1 MTRSIG
7 TIYGTHITIYGTH
20 LFLSPYEW
28 SNKMAVTRL
37 KPLYDKA
44 GKVKGY
50 VDKYTGEEFGFPVIV
65 GRKRNP
71 YGNGWVM
78 NSQDAA
84 ILLAKD
90 KDIKGETHR
99 VLWFIIGI
107 LDFENWVQLSVTEI
121 AKELKMH
128 RPHISRAIKMLEE
141 KKIILRGPKVG
152 RSYAFMLNPEFGW
165 KGKVK
170 NLEDYRRKKEDN
182 KVRDIKDSKEN
193 ISQKVTNQV
202 TEKIKKYS
210 PEVNQLSQRFD
221 IPSEKL
227 EKLLS
232 YFQNIQKN

>member
-1 MTRSIG
+1 
-7 TIYGTHITIYGTH
+7 
-20 LFLSPYEW
+20 
-28 SNKMAVTRL
+28 MAVTRL

-44 GKVKGY
+44 GTLKGY

-71 YGNGWVM
+71 YGKGWVM

-99 VLWFIIGI
+99 VLWLIIGI

-121 AKELKMH
+121 AKELGMH
-128 RPHISRAIKMLEE
+128 RPDVSKAMKVLETKE
-141 KKIILRGPKVG
+141 IILRGPKVG

-170 NLEDYRRKKEDN
+170 NLDEYRKERDDLEHREKKREKTQKNLKLLELSKEDQIIKAIKEGKVNVEKFYNLLHEEQEN
-182 KVRDIKDSKEN
+182 KT
-193 ISQKVTNQV
+193 Q
-202 TEKIKKYS
+202 
-210 PEVNQLSQRFD
+210 
-221 IPSEKL
+221 
-227 EKLLS
+227 
-232 YFQNIQKN
+232 

>member
-1 MTRSIG
+1 
-7 TIYGTHITIYGTH
+7 
-20 LFLSPYEW
+20 
-28 SNKMAVTRL
+28 MAVTRL
-37 KPLYDKA
+37 KPLYDRA
-44 GKVKGY
+44 GTLKGY
-50 VDKYTGEEFGFPVIV
+50 VDKYTGEEYGFPVIV

-99 VLWFIIGI
+99 VLWLIIGI

-128 RPHISRAIKMLEE
+128 RPDVSKAMKVLEE
-141 KKIILRGPKVG
+141 KEIILRGPKVG
-152 RSYAFMLNPEFGW
+152 RSYAFMLNPDFGW

-170 NLEDYRRKKEDN
+170 NLDKYRRRKEDRE
-182 KVRDIKDSKEN
+182 KSIKQQEREEIPPTFPDEM
-193 ISQKVTNQV
+193 V
-202 TEKIKKYS
+202 EKIRKHS
-210 PEVNQLSQRFD
+210 PEVNHLSKEFD
-221 IPSEKL
+221 IPREKL

-232 YFQNIQKN
+232 YFQSIQNSSV